1 MIQKK
6 AILAI
11 NVDVQKNNKLISKKG
26 LNMKTEDF
34 KVTING
40 EEKTFTVRSPSLT
53 DQREA
58 QKVYNQAFTD
68 AIKSKSVVR
77 AKMDDL
83 LEEQGLWNSDKQ
95 AEYTALQKELLE
107 GERKL
112 AQGGFA
118 LSDAKKLA
126 IKMREVRNKI
136 RELISVRTSLDNHS
150 AEGQADNARFNYLV
164 SVCVVYKDNDKKYF
178 ENLEDYMSR
187 IDDPVALAGAQKL
200 ANMIYGLDNNFEKN
214 LPENKFLRKYK
225 FVNDNLRFIDKK
237 GRTVDADGRLVDENG
252 RYINEAGE
260 FIDKDGNRVDADGEY
275 LVDTQPFLD
284 DNGNPIVVDEEKANE
299 TVVNKNNDTATT
311 SNTLENTTDAT
322 KQNISA
328 SDVVS
333 TSA

>member
-1 MIQKK
+1 
-6 AILAI
+6 
-11 NVDVQKNNKLISKKG
+11 
-26 LNMKTEDF
+26 MKTEDF
-34 KVTING
+34 KVTVNN

-83 LEEQGLWNSDKQ
+83 LEEQGLWNEEKQ
-95 AEYTALQKELLE
+95 KEYTDLQKELLE
-107 GERKL
+107 GEKKL
-112 AQGGFA
+112 AKGGFA
-118 LSDAKKLA
+118 LVDAKKLA

-164 SVCVVYKDNDKKYF
+164 SACVVYKDNDKKYF

-237 GRTVDADGRLVDENG
+237 GRTVDGDGRLVDENN
-252 RYINEAGE
+252 RYINEQGE
-260 FIDKDGNRVDADGEY
+260 FIDKDGNRVDSEGEY
-275 LVDTQPFLD
+275 LFDAQPFLD
-284 DNGNPIVVDEEKANE
+284 DDGNPVLLDEEK
-299 TVVNKNNDTATT
+299 VV
-311 SNTLENTTDAT
+311 ENTKSESEPETQ
-322 KQNISA
+322 KEP
-328 SDVVS
+328 VS
-333 TSA
+333 ESVSV